1 MPQSEEHLAADS
13 GSQPKPSSQAS
24 GGDGEVAGGVARGA
38 NGVGGRIGGGA
49 SRLDNWIAGVEKLL
63 AFVTCLCAATLP
75 LPITWSW
82 IALILGLV
90 VWIIWKISL
99 LVKHRKLS
107 LIVLGPLTV
116 PLLVFFFAT
125 AISGL
130 PSLFGHDIPAF
141 TMHDMFQS
149 LTSLRTF
156 IVYFWAF
163 DVFWNFPEL
172 RRIAIACLLVA
183 SAFSG
188 LFGAYEQ
195 LFNWHPGFKFLQGT
209 GFQSGPMAFAGQMQI
224 FAMLALGF
232 IVDRS
237 FRVFP
242 RPLENKF
249 FYATVV
255 VANIAGVLFASERN
269 AWLGFL
275 VAFILWTSLVSRQ
288 LMIKSLLVL
297 AIGAGFAWFCIPV
310 VQIRLRPL
318 MDWQHEVSSKARMIV
333 WQEAITRFETNP
345 VTGIGATK
353 FPRLAIA
360 EAIVPGRSVALD
372 HAHSNYLHVLATT
385 GIIGF
390 LAYLYIIIAT
400 LVLAWRN
407 YKYRSTD
414 TSLRANID
422 RAIGLAVLC
431 ATVALLVS
439 GIFEYNFGTGPVRL
453 PQWFVV
459 ALIGRPGENRRK
471 VSA

>member
-1 MPQSEEHLAADS
+1 MPQSEPQLPADLTS
-13 GSQPKPSSQAS
+13 PPDSA
-24 GGDGEVAGGVARGA
+24 GDAGGAGVRGA
-38 NGVGGRIGGGA
+38 DGGGGRAGNGA
-49 SRLDNWIAGVEKLL
+49 RASKLDKWIAGIERLL
-63 AFVTCLCAATLP
+63 AVVTCLCAVTLP

-90 VWIIWKISL
+90 VWIIWKVSL
-99 LVKHRKLS
+99 FIRQRSFS
-107 LIVLGPLTV
+107 LIAFGPLTV

-125 AISGL
+125 AISGV
-130 PSLFGHDIPAF
+130 PCLFGHDIPPL
-141 TMHDMFQS
+141 TIHDVMQS

-172 RRIAIACLLVA
+172 RRPAIAWLLLS

-224 FAMLALGF
+224 FAMIALGF

-237 FRVFP
+237 YRMFP
-242 RPLENKF
+242 LPLGNKF
-249 FYATVV
+249 FYAAVV
-255 VANIAGVLFASERN
+255 AANIAGVLFASERN

-288 LMIKSLLVL
+288 LMVKSLVVL

-318 MDWQHEVSSKARMIV
+318 MDWQHEVSSKARVTV
-333 WQEAITRFETNP
+333 WKEAIRQFQSNP
-345 VTGIGATK
+345 ITGIGATK
-353 FPRLAIA
+353 FPRLEIA

-372 HAHSNYLHVLATT
+372 HAHSNYFQVLATT
-385 GIIGF
+385 GIVGF
-390 LAYLYIIIAT
+390 LAYLYIIVAT
-400 LVLAWRN
+400 IVVSWRN
-407 YKYRSTD
+407 YKYRPSD
-414 TSLRANID
+414 SSLRAHID

-439 GIFEYNFGTGPVRL
+439 GTFEYNFGTGPVRL

-459 ALIGRPGENRRK
+459 ALIGRPGTLRRTT
-471 VSA
+471 SR

>member
-1 MPQSEEHLAADS
+1 MPQSEQNLPA
-13 GSQPKPSSQAS
+13 
-24 GGDGEVAGGVARGA
+24 
-38 NGVGGRIGGGA
+38 GGGA
-49 SRLDNWIAGVEKLL
+49 VSGTAAGAAGGASKLDHWIAGIERLL
-63 AFVTCLCAATLP
+63 RYLTCLCAATLP

-82 IALILGLV
+82 IALIMGLV
-90 VWIIWKISL
+90 VWIVWKISL
-99 LVKHRKLS
+99 FIKHRS
-107 LIVLGPLTV
+107 LALIAWGPLTV
-116 PLLVFFFAT
+116 PLLIFFFAT
-125 AISGL
+125 GISGL
-130 PSLFGHDIPAF
+130 PCPFGNGIPAL
-141 TMHDMFQS
+141 TMHDITQS

-163 DVFWNFPEL
+163 DVFWNFPEV
-172 RRIAIACLLVA
+172 RRLAIAWLLLS

-188 LFGAYEQ
+188 VFGAYEQ

-224 FAMLALGF
+224 FCMVALGF

-237 FRVFP
+237 YRMFP

-249 FYATVV
+249 VFAVV
-255 VANIAGVLFASERN
+255 VAANIAGVLFASERN

-275 VAFILWTSLVSRQ
+275 VSFIFWTSLVSRQ
-288 LMIKSLLVL
+288 LMVKSLIVL

-318 MDWQHEVSSKARMIV
+318 VDWQHEVSSKARVTV
-333 WQEAITRFETNP
+333 WQEAIRRFESNP
-345 VTGIGATK
+345 ITGIGATK

-372 HAHSNYLHVLATT
+372 HAHSNYLQVVATT
-385 GIIGF
+385 GVIGF
-390 LAYLYIIIAT
+390 LAYLYIIVAT
-400 LVLAWRN
+400 IVVAWRN
-407 YKYRSTD
+407 YMYRSPD
-414 TSLRANID
+414 TSLRAQID

-459 ALIGRPGENRRK
+459 ALIGRPGEKRRR
-471 VSA
+471 A